1 MKNNKGFTMIE
12 LLAVIVILGILSI
25 MAIVGVSSLID
36 RSKKEDAIQ
45 SEKTLKMAAESYY
58 QTNQSELPKAI
69 GEKRRIDATELKAK
83 KYLKQSIK
91 DSKGNDCTNNSYVL
105 VYKESTTEYSYE
117 TYLCGK
123 EVKQSQSEP
132 TITAY
137 FTDNDNKKIDDK
149 SSLYKNLKQAKLY
162 MVLKGGEEDGKK
174 IAIDGYSYI
183 IYAKTEDEAK
193 FTEVFNS
200 GTLSANGSTEITVD
214 RKITDYLDVTG
225 RTDFRIRVTVIN
237 KKGVKKTVEK
247 DGYDEGFYDDD
258 VDPICSNI
266 SGEAEAN
273 EWINKSS
280 SKKDRTIT
288 ATCDDGEGSG
298 CIRDH
303 FSRTWPNDYQ
313 KTGAEYSYIQVV
325 DNAQNKS
332 VEDSFV
338 TAKNPCDVS
347 VINTSGCRVRVNVDV
362 ASPTVTIRETPLKTK
377 KVVSEKNTVVLEDEI
392 KADSYKKSINNWLNA
407 ANYPEGIKFTID
419 LSDDIHLASYTW
431 EVNEANLKTTVNN
444 KDIKFDEK
452 SSENASKKY
461 GETESNKNC
470 GTLTDTITIGFKAE
484 GKRQGRLTVVDK
496 AGNKTVVY
504 ITAFLDRTKPTVPT
518 TNLFKWKADTPK
530 PTSSTGLKGY
540 TEDTWHKGKVFTKAS
555 GATDSMS
562 GVSHYEYIARGAT
575 TPTTTPTKAPRS
587 IEAEGISYIAYRT
600 VDMAGNASAFNK
612 EKTVK
617 LDRSPPTVPA
627 VNMYKWKNNNAPT
640 KSSGLSSYSN
650 DTWLSG
656 KVYTEHGIST
666 DKYSGNASIGDPSKI
681 YYQYTTT
688 GKTGNKKN
696 QTANYRNIE
705 KEGVSYIVWRACDPL
720 GNCSANSAKKTIK
733 LDRTNPSCSIK
744 KTSTYNA
751 SGVSVKVS
759 CSDGISGISSCPG
772 NRSGLKS
779 NKTYSTTDNAG
790 NSSSCSVSIYSTR
803 QYRYI
808 QKVNKTCKKGSCCGW
823 YTETRRNCNECGKE
837 QYSSANA
844 SCSSSGSVS
853 SCSTGKKVECGVTG
867 TLNIPIYKCV
877 ASRCKKCTY
886 NTNPKECT
894 KACCGKKCGT
904 AYGSWGGANTGCASD
919 WRYLYY

>member
-36 RSKKEDAIQ
+36 KSKKEDAIQ

-69 GEKRRIDATELKAK
+69 GEKKRIDAAELKTK

-123 EVKQSQSEP
+123 EVEKSKSEP

-149 SSLYKNLKQAKLY
+149 KTLYKNLKQAKLY

-225 RTDFRIRVTVIN
+225 RTDFRINITVIN
-237 KKGVKKTVEK
+237 KKGVRKTEK
-247 DGYDEGFYDDD
+247 LITTGKDDISIEGFYNDD
-258 VDPICSNI
+258 VKPICSNI

-280 SKKDRTIT
+280 SKKNRTIT
-288 ATCDDGEGSG
+288 ATCSDGEGSG
-298 CIRDH
+298 CIRNT

-392 KADSYKKSINNWLNA
+392 KADSYKKSVNNWLNA

-444 KDIKFDEK
+444 KDIKFDKK

-470 GTLTDTITIGFKAE
+470 GPLKDTITIGFKAE

-575 TPTTTPTKAPRS
+575 TPTTTPTKAPRN
-587 IEAEGISYIAYRT
+587 IEAEGISHIAYRT
-600 VDMAGNASAFNK
+600 VDIAGNASAFNK

-627 VNMYKWKNNNAPT
+627 VNMYKWKNNTAPT

-656 KVYTEHGIST
+656 KVYTEHGPST
-666 DKYSGNASIGDPSKI
+666 DKYSGNAKIGDPSKI

-688 GKTGNKKN
+688 GKTENKKN
-696 QTANYRNIE
+696 QTANYRNVE
-705 KEGVSYIVWRACDPL
+705 AQGVSYIVWRACDPL

-733 LDRTNPSCSIK
+733 LDRTDPSCKIK
-744 KTSTYNA
+744 KTITYSA
-751 SGVSVKVS
+751 SGVTVKVS

-772 NRSGLKS
+772 TRSGLKS
-779 NKTYSTTDNAG
+779 NKTYSTRDNAG

-808 QKVNKTCKKGSCCGW
+808 QKVNKTCKIGSCCGW
-823 YTETRRNCNECGKE
+823 YTETRRSCKKCGSETKCK
-837 QYSSANA
+837 SSAGF
-844 SCSSSGSVS
+844 SCPSGWSK
-853 SCSTGKKVECGVTG
+853 TGRYCPGWTSGAVPLC
-867 TLNIPIYKCV
+867 
-877 ASRCKKCTY
+877 SRCSECTY
-886 NTNPKECT
+886 NTDPKECT

-904 AYGSWGGANTGCASD
+904 AYGSWGGKNTGCTSD